1 MSLDNAPLGH
11 DVTYPGVY
19 DPTLL
24 FPIDRAENR
33 ATLGLSAAATGLP
46 FIGGD
51 IWNAYE
57 LSWLNPRGKPA
68 LAIAVFQVPANT
80 PRIIESKSFKLY
92 LNSYNQTRIAG
103 PAQLRTQLATDLAAA
118 AGGPVGV
125 ELIFP
130 ESFDALSLG
139 ELAGESLD
147 DQDVAIDTYLPAPE
161 LLEGAASGD
170 DVEETLMSRLL
181 KSNCPVTGQPDW
193 GSVQIRYRGPR
204 IDRARLLAYIVS
216 FREHAEFHE
225 HCVERMFVDIMR
237 ACRPRRLS
245 VYARYTR
252 RGGLDINP
260 WRATPGEPAPANLRN
275 ARQ

>member
-11 DVTYPGVY
+11 DVAYPGVY

-33 ATLGLSAAATGLP
+33 AALGLSAGSASLP

-57 LSWLNPRGKPA
+57 LSWLNPRGKPE
-68 LAIAVFQVPANT
+68 LAIAVFEVPADT

-92 LNSYNQTRIAG
+92 LNSYNQTRLDSV
-103 PAQLRTQLATDLAAA
+103 AQLRTRLATDLTAA

-125 ELIFP
+125 QLILP
-130 ESFDALSLG
+130 EHFGTLNLG

-147 DQDVAIDTYLPAPE
+147 SQDVAIDTYHPAPE
-161 LLEGAASGD
+161 LLEGAARGEE
-170 DVEETLMSRLL
+170 VEELLTSRLL

-193 GSVQIRYRGPR
+193 GSVQIHYRGSR

-237 ACRPRRLS
+237 ACRPQKLS

-260 WRATPGEPAPANLRN
+260 WRATPGAPAPENLRN